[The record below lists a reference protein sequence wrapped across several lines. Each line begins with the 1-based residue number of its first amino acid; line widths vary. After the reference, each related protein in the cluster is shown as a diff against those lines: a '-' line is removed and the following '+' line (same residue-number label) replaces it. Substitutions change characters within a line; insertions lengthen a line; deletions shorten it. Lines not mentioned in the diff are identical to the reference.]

1 MEPLFEVRSV
11 YSKPVLM
18 EAYKKLI
25 WSRTKFRVSI
35 VVVSLLIFAITLFAW
50 FILHSLVVTL
60 IYLALAV
67 LLVLRLLFYHKV
79 YVNRYIKMDK
89 GINLPGEKISAFFPD
104 KIMLSGNTSTAEY
117 KYSQITRFLE
127 SENLYILQL
136 GAALLIIDKRGFVL
150 GTSGDFK
157 EFIKQNAP
165 AKNK

>member
-89 GINLPGEKISAFFPD
+89 GINLTGEKISAFFPD